1 MACPTASPMACP
13 MASPMASP
21 IACPTALTL
30 ALLILCAEAEGF
42 ASCHAP
48 TLQTKVFKYR

>member
-1 MACPTASPMACP
+1 

-21 IACPTALTL
+21 IACPIALTL
-30 ALLILCAEAEGF
+30 TLLILCAEAEGL